1 MDVSDHDVEPV
12 SGGAGAAVPE
22 RIMMKLTENHTLE
35 QMLESAIVACWEDLT
50 NGTEPVLIHL
60 EYNLTADGTL
70 DGLNIWSS
78 MTRASGL

>member
-1 MDVSDHDVEPV
+1 
-12 SGGAGAAVPE
+12 
-22 RIMMKLTENHTLE
+22 MMKLTENHTLE